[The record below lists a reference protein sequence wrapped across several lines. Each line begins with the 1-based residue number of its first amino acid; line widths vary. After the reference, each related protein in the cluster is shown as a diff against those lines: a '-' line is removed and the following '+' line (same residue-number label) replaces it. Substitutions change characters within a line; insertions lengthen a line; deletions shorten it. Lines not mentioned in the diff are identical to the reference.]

1 MNYYSNVISEN
12 KYTDFIFKWVVDVII
27 VIMFALFFVT
37 VIAHKEKVDGS
48 SMSPTF
54 ETGDEVLVNELS
66 FGILSPSRFD
76 VIAFNVGDQTYLK
89 RVIGLPGETLQ
100 IIDGNVYINGEKIT
114 FKAKSDPIVSP
125 GLAQD
130 KITLGE
136 NEYFVLGDNWN
147 NSEDSRFSY
156 IGNVNKKEII
166 GKAWF
171 ILSPFSNLGFI
182 ADSI

>member
-12 KYTDFIFKWVVDVII
+12 KYTDFIFKWVVDIIVVII
-27 VIMFALFFVT
+27 FALFFVT
-37 VIAHKEKVDGS
+37 VIAHKEEIDGS

-54 ETGDEVLVNELS
+54 ETGDEVLINKLS
-66 FGILSPSRFD
+66 YGIFSPTRFD
-76 VIAFNVGDQTYLK
+76 VIAFSVGNQIYIK

-100 IIDGNVYINGEKIT
+100 IIDGKIYINDSEVEFNKNVD
-114 FKAKSDPIVSP
+114 SIVSP
-125 GLAQD
+125 GVAQE
-130 KITLGE
+130 KIILGD

-171 ILSPFSNLGFI
+171 ILAPFSNLGFI